1 MFYRVHTNVTFK
13 NIKLYYEN
21 KITKNV
27 IEKTFSGLTCYDFGD
42 FVIADDEMVAKM
54 QIRTKFLLL
63 MHDEP
68 YYTLRTL
75 CDVFG
80 WEAVCPKWYQ
90 ELVDVDYNAQTDIEI
105 DYHIAE
111 CSMNE
116 VFSYFPFTETMKE
129 LKKQGIPICLENK
142 E

>member
-42 FVIADDEMVAKM
+42 FVIASDETSAKM
-54 QIRTKFLLL
+54 QTRTKFLSL
-63 MHDEP
+63 MNNEP
-68 YYTLRTL
+68 CYTLRTL

-80 WEAVCPKWYQ
+80 WQATSPKWYQ

-105 DYHIAE
+105 DYHITE
-111 CSMNE
+111 CTINE
-116 VFSYFPFTETMKE
+116 VFSYFPFTDVIKE
-129 LKKQGIPICLENK
+129 LKNEISK
-142 E
+142 

>member
-27 IEKTFSGLTCYDFGD
+27 IEKTFSGITCYDFGD
-42 FVIADDEMVAKM
+42 FVIANDETSAKM
-54 QIRTKFLLL
+54 QTRAKFLSL
-63 MHDEP
+63 MNNEP

-80 WEAVCPKWYQ
+80 WHATSPKWYQ

-105 DYHIAE
+105 DYHITE
-111 CSMNE
+111 CSIDE
-116 VFSYFPFTETMKE
+116 VFSYFPFSDVIKE
-129 LKKQGIPICLENK
+129 LKNEISK
-142 E
+142 

>member
-42 FVIADDEMVAKM
+42 FVIANDEMSAKM
-54 QIRTKFLLL
+54 HTRTKFLSL
-63 MHDEP
+63 MNNEP

-80 WEAVCPKWYQ
+80 WQATSPKWYQ

-105 DYHIAE
+105 DYHITE
-111 CSMNE
+111 CSIDE
-116 VFSYFPFTETMKE
+116 VFSYFPFSDVIKE
-129 LKKQGIPICLENK
+129 FKNEISKN
-142 E
+142 

>member
-13 NIKLYYEN
+13 NIKLYYKN

-42 FVIADDEMVAKM
+42 FTIADDELVAKM
-54 QIRTKFLLL
+54 QIRTRFLSL

-68 YYTLRTL
+68 YHTLRTL
-75 CDVFG
+75 CDYLEWGIVS
-80 WEAVCPKWYQ
+80 PKWYQ

-105 DYHIAE
+105 DYHITE

-116 VFSYFPFTETMKE
+116 VFSYFPFSDVIKE
-129 LKKQGIPICLENK
+129 LKKQGIHICLENK